1 MQKFRRSL
9 LSKQK
14 QFIHLFLLLGCIL
27 CMAGCGKDREDAGLQ
42 EPSAP
47 PVDWKQGG
55 FMVSG
60 EVEEEQEFWVQE
72 FIPWGHEEVIVDSE
86 TERLYDE
93 SLTFDAGPLNGK
105 LYRLSTVWRPPY
117 AKAVRWILEIY
128 DTETMQAAVR
138 EITPEQLGQSE
149 VDKDYFLADMDL
161 VDTENFVFQW
171 TEFDRN
177 EKSMM
182 HQTANKIIYSNL
194 QGNTSVTELWDTCL
208 EKDIFKEEYS
218 DYLVIPSGNCVC
230 DGTGNIYIR
239 AGKTKYGHYSRL
251 AVFDREGNLLLD
263 YSGSQEQIV
272 EEPLRTETGELIYPV
287 YDMQKK
293 LYSFLW
299 ADVQSGEMKP
309 LASFDSSERI
319 RQMYGMQ
326 GNNVYYEMN
335 EGIVRWDVAAG
346 KRTLVF
352 RYQENGIGLGYQTML
367 AFREGQPPLLR
378 LYRTLYDQTGEDWLA
393 PLSEDMVVREE
404 AVQIVD
410 MTGGSGQV
418 AECAALVSR
427 RDLNKGFT
435 CKSAGQDAEDFRTRI
450 FAELA
455 AGEGPDILY
464 VSRSDMKIL
473 HEAGVLMDLRE
484 VIPEETL
491 DDLLPGVIGLGT
503 LDGKLVGMAGGV
515 QVEGLAVSAD
525 IWGEDTWRLE
535 DFTALVEEGKLEG
548 AMFYS
553 DYYFASLATMRS
565 FTEYALQD
573 SFLIDWENRECH
585 FEDERYIRFLEA
597 VNIDTESLDVNPET
611 RLKGGKRTAF
621 VSLTRYGQ
629 LTGDDSP
636 FERVVKEGGNFVGFP
651 TEGDCGNY
659 LDTPGV
665 LVVNAN
671 TEKTEAVR
679 IFLEYFL
686 GEEIQGLNEL
696 NSYSYNTYLGVRK
709 ISPDEMEQDEEVS
722 VFEDGTT
729 TLQKAKEFLES
740 CVPKPIVDPV
750 VSRIISEELD
760 ALYSD
765 NTKDPRVVA
774 DNIDRRLQIYL
785 DEK

>member
-1 MQKFRRSL
+1 MPKH
-9 LSKQK
+9 
-14 QFIHLFLLLGCIL
+14 FIYLLLLFGCIIY
-27 CMAGCGKDREDAGLQ
+27 MAGCGKDSADAGSQ
-42 EPSAP
+42 EQSAP
-47 PVDWKQGG
+47 PVGWKQEG
-55 FMVSG
+55 FAVSG

-86 TERLYDE
+86 TEKLYDD
-93 SLTFDAGPLNGK
+93 SLTFSAGPLNGK
-105 LYRLSTVWRPPY
+105 IYRLSTVWQPPY

-128 DTETMQAAVR
+128 DTETMQTAVR
-138 EITPEQLGQSE
+138 EFTPEQLGQSE
-149 VDKDYFLADMDL
+149 VDKDYFLVDMDL
-161 VDTENFVFQW
+161 VDAENFVFQW
-171 TEFDRN
+171 TESDRD
-177 EKSMM
+177 EKSRM
-182 HQTANKIIYSNL
+182 HQTANKIIYSDL
-194 QGNTSVTELWDTCL
+194 QGNTAVTELWDTCL
-208 EKDIFKEEYS
+208 EKDIFQEEYA

-230 DGTGNIYIR
+230 DGAGNIYIR
-239 AGKTKYGHYSRL
+239 AGKTKYGYYSRL
-251 AVFDREGNLLLD
+251 AAFDREGNLLLD
-263 YSGSQEQIV
+263 YLGSQEQIV

-293 LYSFLW
+293 SYCFMW
-299 ADVQSGEMKP
+299 ADVQTGEMKL
-309 LASFDSSERI
+309 LASFDSSNRI

-352 RYQENGIGLGYQTML
+352 RYQENGIGTGYQTML

-378 LYRTLYDQTGEDWLA
+378 LYRTLYDQTMEDWLA
-393 PLSEDMVVREE
+393 PLSEDMVVHRE

-427 RDLNKGFT
+427 RDLNRSFT
-435 CKSAGQDAEDFRTRI
+435 YKSAGQDVEDFRTRI

-455 AGEGPDILY
+455 AGKGPDILY

-473 HEAGVLMDLRE
+473 YEAGVLMDLRE

-503 LDGKLVGMAGGV
+503 LDGKLAGMAGGV
-515 QVEGLAVSAD
+515 QAEGLAVSSD
-525 IWGEDTWRLE
+525 VWGEATWRLE

-565 FTEYALQD
+565 FTENALQD
-573 SFLIDWENRECH
+573 SFLIDWENRECR
-585 FEDERYIRFLEA
+585 FEDERYIRFLKA

-621 VSLTRYGQ
+621 VSLIRYGQ
-629 LTGDDSP
+629 ITGDASL
-636 FERVVKEGGNFVGFP
+636 FERVIKEGGNFVGFP

-671 TEKTEAVR
+671 TDKTEAVR
-679 IFLEYFL
+679 IFLEYYL
-686 GEEIQGLNEL
+686 GEEIQSLNEL

-709 ISPDEMEQDEEVS
+709 LSLDELEQDEEGRYFWRGEEVS

-729 TLQKAKEFLES
+729 TLHKAKEFLES
-740 CVPKPIVDPV
+740 CVPKPIADPV
-750 VSRIISEELD
+750 VSRILSEELD

-765 NTKDPRVVA
+765 STRDPRTVA
-774 DNIDRRLQIYL
+774 ENIDRRLQIYL